1 MSGSELLSTYDALHE
16 QIAELEAY
24 GAEIVARM
32 DEIGHAKHIGASDT
46 ARLLAERYRL
56 DAAEAHR
63 RVNFATNLHKYP
75 AIAAALPRPGTP
87 TPDDGVVLHMGQ
99 ARAIMSALEQIPARA
114 NVAAEDLAE
123 AEQSMVHAARQMSPS
138 NLQAMGVQVRNILDT
153 DGPEPRENT
162 ARQRETLHITKE
174 EGGIRFNGRLAAE
187 NAELLETLVES
198 GAKPRKTVD
207 GDPDPRPRGKR
218 QADALTDALNIA
230 AGTGDLPACGG
241 IKPHITVIIDLDD
254 LITAGK
260 NATGDLVFGD
270 GLSAGAVRRLACDAG
285 IIPVILGSDSQ
296 PLDVGREYRCATTG
310 LRNALNQRDRGCVVC
325 GAPPIYCDAHHLT
338 SWLDGGTTT
347 ISNLVL
353 LCRVHHTALH
363 DGHWTIQIIN
373 NQVHVT
379 RPNWTDP
386 PPRHHRQPPPL
397 SPPDP
402 PPTAAPDADTRQT
415 TGPAHAPAPDT
426 DTCTTTGPAHPA
438 APDADTRPNTDRV
451 RPAPPDTN
459 THPTTGPAHSPAS
472 DTDPSSRPI
481 PTSAAAPTSSDTD
494 PWPPL
499 ITTNPP
505 LTPTHP
511 WPFTTDTTWPTPEE
525 AAALNPWPD
534 TT

>member
-1 MSGSELLSTYDALHE
+1 MSGSELLSTYDAVHE

-75 AIAAALPRPGTP
+75 AIAAALPQPGTP
-87 TPDDGVVLHMGQ
+87 TPDGGVVLHMGQ

-123 AEQSMVHAARQMSPS
+123 AEQSMVQAARQMSPS

-153 DGPEPRENT
+153 DGPEPREDA
-162 ARQRETLHITKE
+162 ARQREDLWLKKTEDGVKF
-174 EGGIRFNGRLAAE
+174 GGNLAGE
-187 NAELLETLVES
+187 HAELFQTLIQA
-198 GAKPRKTVD
+198 GAKPHKTVD

-241 IKPHITVIIDLDD
+241 IKPHITVIINLDD

-260 NATGDLVFGD
+260 TATGDLVFGD

-285 IIPVILGSDSQ
+285 IIPVVLGSDSQ
-296 PLDVGREYRCATTG
+296 PLDVGREYRFVTTG

-325 GAPPIYCDAHHLT
+325 GAPPIYCDAHHLV
-338 SWLDGGTTT
+338 SWLDGGVTS
-347 ISNLVL
+347 ISNMVL

-379 RPNWTDP
+379 RPGWADP
-386 PPRHHRQPPPL
+386 PPRHHRQPTPPRT
-397 SPPDP
+397 PDP
-402 PPTAAPDADTRQT
+402 APTAAPDTDTRPN
-415 TGPAHAPAPDT
+415 TGPT
-426 DTCTTTGPAHPA
+426 HPA
-438 APDADTRPNTDRV
+438 APDADTCTTTDRV
-451 RPAPPDTN
+451 RPASSDTN
-459 THPTTGPAHSPAS
+459 ATGPAHSPAS
-472 DTDPSSRPI
+472 YTDPSSRPI
-481 PTSAAAPTSSDTD
+481 PTSAVAPTSTDAD

-499 ITTNPP
+499 ITTAPP
-505 LTPTHP
+505 LTPTRP
-511 WPFTTDTTWPTPEE
+511 WPYTTDSTWPTPEE